1 MKRASKLLEALDVI
15 REWHLNDR
23 PLLFSEENIGLKPG
37 TLINLYREN
46 AMLDAYDRPLPE
58 YTAQNFI
65 EVTTLYISLLACR
78 LVQKKFK
85 LSSRF

>member
-15 REWHLNDR
+15 REWYLSGR
-23 PLLFSEENIGLKPG
+23 PLLFAEENIGLKPG

-46 AMLDAYDRPLPE
+46 GMLDAYDRPLPN

-65 EVTTLYISLLACR
+65 EITTLYLSLLACR
-78 LVQKKFK
+78 LAQRRMK